1 MSFNV
6 YRPKTRRR
14 WSNSTNA
21 LNVKERMNYE
31 VLIDLFRKVCKT
43 YGIQYQHIAKNSGL
57 KREYVYSVLNKRQYA
72 TLDDFIDMCEVLK
85 VMVQTRIGIRARQ
98 LIIPL

>member
-21 LNVKERMNYE
+21 LTIQERMNHE

-43 YGIQYQHIAKNSGL
+43 YGIQYKYIAKTLGL
-57 KREYVYSVLNKRQYA
+57 RKEYVYSVLNKRQYA

-85 VMVQTRIGIRARQ
+85 VMVQTRIRIRARQ